1 MLEESSD
8 PPPPPDIR
16 PCRRRSSNNN
26 QDHGINSAPTPLR
39 GAQPC
44 PPVCKK
50 QQDDRSAD
58 ISLDTGAFRTSRRS
72 GNNKLGGVL
81 RHPLVPLL
89 VLAIFLPLASASAN
103 HRSVVIDSYTSYDG
117 SFTFDNSDH
126 AGARLSSKKT
136 PILSFLKW
144 SFDSASAFLA
154 RITDPSTPTSAGASS
169 MRWYGKREL
178 SHGEIVEACM
188 IPVLV
193 ALSGM
198 FAGLTLGY
206 FSVDPT
212 QLQVLSISGTAK
224 QQEYARRIM
233 PVSRKDS
240 HLLLTTLILGN
251 MIVNEALP
259 VVMDNVI
266 GGGIYAVIAST
277 ALVVIF
283 AEIIPQSICSRY
295 GLLVG
300 AAMAWPV
307 RVMIWIAFPIAWPIA
322 KLLEYILGAHH
333 GIIYRRSELRELIK
347 MHAATAEGGGDLDFD
362 TVQMAQGALDLAQK
376 SVKEAMTPI
385 DQVFMLPIDAK
396 LDYETLGHVVRSG
409 HSRIPVYQM
418 VEVPDINFTAPAK
431 GPAKTKMV
439 KKVLGSLLVKSC
451 VLLDPE
457 DATPLAS
464 IPINAIPSVPFDEPL
479 TNMLNVFQEGRSHMA
494 IVSRR
499 PRRIENDPEDAES
512 VMTAAAGGLRQ
523 RFMRKVAEIS
533 HHRSDS
539 EGSGSETDT
548 DVERAEKGEKKRR
561 KKKVKSSQ
569 SGSEGT
575 AISPTS
581 TRVGN
586 NSAAEEVKED
596 AKRDE
601 EKKKKGI
608 VGKARLN
615 QLEQTVPADAQMAPG
630 AVEKFF
636 EGLEGAPLGIIT
648 LEDVLEELIG
658 EEIYDEYDEHGV
670 PRSDASAFVPREA
683 ALAARAAALAR
694 QDLALAQSTPLPGE
708 NDGDFD
714 QPPSYPAAGP
724 TKRGLSKLPL
734 PKFSLGKRPASQP
747 GRART
752 EDAVKITGTSTPP
765 LQQSVNAST
774 SSDTR
779 RNSSGDRLN
788 SSTQSTAA
796 LNTSTGS
803 TDKMP
808 SRIQSD
814 AKLNARGASLP
825 TESSPPASG
834 TNSTPLP
841 INVRGAEP
849 VTAVPARLLPSGGP
863 ATTSVAP
870 PSTANMLNE
879 ALMMSG
885 RKRAAAAAAAVAG
898 TPSASVPGMSRTAS
912 TSGAMRSASVPPS
925 RQPTP
930 PIATSVGVSTIETA
944 TGPGKKVPKF
954 KSVPQPL
961 VASPA
966 VIERSD
972 PLDRA
977 TKRD

>member
-1 MLEESSD
+1 MLEESTD
-8 PPPPPDIR
+8 PPPPDIR
-16 PCRRRSSNNN
+16 PCRRRSSEINL
-26 QDHGINSAPTPLR
+26 QHGINNYATPSR
-39 GAQPC
+39 GAK
-44 PPVCKK
+44 VYTSFAVKK
-50 QQDDRSAD
+50 TVDPARFPLGGQQTARAGKGRSM
-58 ISLDTGAFRTSRRS
+58 
-72 GNNKLGGVL
+72 NKLSML

-89 VLAIFLPLASASAN
+89 ALAVFLPLATAYQEST
-103 HRSVVIDSYTSYDG
+103 DPYTSYDG
-117 SFTFDNSDH
+117 SSSFEFG
-126 AGARLSSKKT
+126 AGSRLSSKKT

-144 SFDSASAFLA
+144 SFDSASSFLA
-154 RITDPSTPTSAGASS
+154 HLTDPSSSAGASS
-169 MRWYGKREL
+169 AKWYGKREL

-193 ALSGM
+193 ALSGI

-206 FSVDPT
+206 FSVDQT

-233 PVSRKDS
+233 PVRKDS

-307 RVMIWIAFPIAWPIA
+307 RVMMWIAFPIAWPIA

-418 VEVPDINFTAPAK
+418 VEVPDINFAAPTK
-431 GPAKTKMV
+431 GPAKNKMV

-586 NSAAEEVKED
+586 NTAADEIKEE
-596 AKRDE
+596 AKRE
-601 EKKKKGI
+601 QETKKKGI

-683 ALAARAAALAR
+683 MLAARAAALAR

-708 NDGDFD
+708 TEADID
-714 QPPSYPAAGP
+714 QPPSYPVGGP
-724 TKRGLSKLPL
+724 KRGLSKLPL

-752 EDAVKITGTSTPP
+752 EDVTRLTGTSTPP
-765 LQQSVNAST
+765 IQQATNTPST
-774 SSDTR
+774 SETR

-788 SSTQSTAA
+788 SSTQSAGVVDA
-796 LNTSTGS
+796 SVDS
-803 TDKMP
+803 ADKAP
-808 SRIQSD
+808 SRVHSD
-814 AKLNARGASLP
+814 AKINARGASLP
-825 TESSPPASG
+825 AEGSPVSG
-834 TNSTPLP
+834 SNNAPLT
-841 INVRGAEP
+841 INLKGVEP
-849 VTAVPARLLPSGGP
+849 VTAVPARLLPSGGA
-863 ATTSVAP
+863 ATPSLAP

-879 ALMMSG
+879 ALMISG
-885 RKRAAAAAAAVAG
+885 RKRAAVGA
-898 TPSASVPGMSRTAS
+898 PSTSVPGMSRTAS
-912 TSGAMRSASVPPS
+912 TTGALRSASVPPS

-930 PIATSVGVSTIETA
+930 PTTGTAATSATESTI
-944 TGPGKKVPKF
+944 GGQSLHGKKVPKF

-966 VIERSD
+966 VIEKSD
-972 PLDRA
+972 PLN
-977 TKRD
+977 TVPKRE

>member
-1 MLEESSD
+1 MIALEENTE

-16 PCRRRSSNNN
+16 PFGLSSDNHNKINHNELNQVFNPSSLPLVGEEGAFPTKRNANRVNSVRRS
-26 QDHGINSAPTPLR
+26 AL
-39 GAQPC
+39 
-44 PPVCKK
+44 
-50 QQDDRSAD
+50 
-58 ISLDTGAFRTSRRS
+58 ISSSIKAANFLIPF
-72 GNNKLGGVL
+72 L
-81 RHPLVPLL
+81 
-89 VLAIFLPLASASAN
+89 LAITLIPATVSATPMSSN
-103 HRSVVIDSYTSYDG
+103 GEYDPYTSYETP
-117 SFTFDNSDH
+117 S
-126 AGARLSSKKT
+126 ASSRRKAT
-136 PILSFLKW
+136 PILSFLKYVL
-144 SFDSASAFLA
+144 DSASTWLA
-154 RITDPSTPTSAGASS
+154 HFTIAHDGTTPHVHS
-169 MRWYGKREL
+169 WNKREL
-178 SHGEIVEACM
+178 STGEIVEACM

-212 QLQVLSISGTAK
+212 QLQVLSISGTPK
-224 QQEYARRIM
+224 QQDYARKIL
-233 PVSRKDS
+233 PVRKDS

-300 AAMAWPV
+300 ASMAWPV

-347 MHAATAEGGGDLDFD
+347 MHAAGAEGGGDLDFD

-385 DQVFMLPIDAK
+385 EDVFMLPIEAK
-396 LDYETLGHVVRSG
+396 LDYETLGHVVKSG

-418 VEVPDINFTAPAK
+418 VEVPDINLAAPSK
-431 GPAKTKMV
+431 GPARTKMV

-464 IPINAIPSVPFDEPL
+464 IPINAIPSVPYDERL

-499 PRRIENDPEDAES
+499 PKRVEKDLEDAES

-533 HHRSDS
+533 HGNKSSSDS
-539 EGSGSETDT
+539 DSSDETDT
-548 DVERAEKGEKKRR
+548 DVERGEKEEKKRR
-561 KKKVKSSQ
+561 KKRNKRSN
-569 SGSEGT
+569 SGSETT
-575 AISPTS
+575 AVSPTS
-581 TRVGN
+581 TNVT
-586 NSAAEEVKED
+586 AAEEIKEN
-596 AKRDE
+596 AKAE
-601 EKKKKGI
+601 QEKKRKGGMI
-608 VGKARLN
+608 EKAKLT

-683 ALAARAAALAR
+683 MLAARKAALAR
-694 QDLALAQSTPLPGE
+694 QNLALAESTPLPST
-708 NDGDFD
+708 NDADLEQ
-714 QPPSYPAAGP
+714 QPLPTPGGAG
-724 TKRGLSKLPL
+724 RRVGLPKLPM
-734 PKFSLGKRPASQP
+734 PKFSLGKKPLSQPGKSRSAPTADDPKLQMTSQTPPPPASQP
-747 GRART
+747 QFTAEPSSLPLAPGDEDVRRT
-752 EDAVKITGTSTPP
+752 QSEVRVNSRRQSESNDGA
-765 LQQSVNAST
+765 LQNAST
-774 SSDTR
+774 AT
-779 RNSSGDRLN
+779 
-788 SSTQSTAA
+788 TAA
-796 LNTSTGS
+796 V
-803 TDKMP
+803 
-808 SRIQSD
+808 
-814 AKLNARGASLP
+814 
-825 TESSPPASG
+825 
-834 TNSTPLP
+834 PLK
-841 INVRGAEP
+841 GLDP
-849 VTAVPARLLPSGGP
+849 VTAVPARLLSGGG
-863 ATTSVAP
+863 SVTPNIAP
-870 PSTANMLNE
+870 PSNNANLLSE
-879 ALMMSG
+879 ALIMERG
-885 RKRAAAAAAAVAG
+885 RRRGPGTGAATPPILRAASQGGV
-898 TPSASVPGMSRTAS
+898 V
-912 TSGAMRSASVPPS
+912 RSNAPS

-930 PIATSVGVSTIETA
+930 PASGGSTASTSQPRATTA
-944 TGPGKKVPKF
+944 AGSAEGILSPQPVPGKKVPKF
-954 KSVPQPL
+954 KSVPTPMPGT
-961 VASPA
+961 PA
-966 VIERSD
+966 AAERSD
-972 PLDRA
+972 PMERIKKTSDL
-977 TKRD
+977 KE

>member
-8 PPPPPDIR
+8 PPPPDIR
-16 PCRRRSSNNN
+16 PCRRSSSENNE
-26 QDHGINSAPTPLR
+26 QHGINNTSSFPSLAVLSEEGYRTDDVVVGEPVT
-39 GAQPC
+39 AQLPEI
-44 PPVCKK
+44 PAK
-50 QQDDRSAD
+50 Q
-58 ISLDTGAFRTSRRS
+58 TRRS
-72 GNNKLGGVL
+72 TNKLKVL

-89 VLAIFLPLASASAN
+89 ALAILLPMASAYEGSA
-103 HRSVVIDSYTSYDG
+103 DPYTSYD
-117 SFTFDNSDH
+117 
-126 AGARLSSKKT
+126 RLTSLDMEATSRIGSKKT

-144 SFDSASAFLA
+144 SFDSASSALA
-154 RITDPSTPTSAGASS
+154 HFTDPSASAGGSS
-169 MRWYGKREL
+169 TKWYGKREL

-193 ALSGM
+193 ALSGV

-206 FSVDPT
+206 FSVDQT
-212 QLQVLSISGTAK
+212 QLQVLSISGTPK

-233 PVSRKDS
+233 PVRKDS

-307 RVMIWIAFPIAWPIA
+307 RVMMWIAFPIAWPIA

-418 VEVPDINFTAPAK
+418 VEVPDISFAAPTK
-431 GPAKTKMV
+431 GPARNKMV

-539 EGSGSETDT
+539 DGSGSGSETDT

-561 KKKVKSSQ
+561 NKKTEYSQ

-586 NSAAEEVKED
+586 NTAADEIKEQV
-596 AKRDE
+596 KRDE
-601 EKKKKGI
+601 EKKKTGI

-683 ALAARAAALAR
+683 MLAARAAALAR
-694 QDLALAQSTPLPGE
+694 QDFALAQSTPLPGGH
-708 NDGDFD
+708 DSDID
-714 QPPSYPAAGP
+714 QPPSYPAGAAP
-724 TKRGLSKLPL
+724 KRGLAKLPI

-752 EDAVKITGTSTPP
+752 EDMTRSTGTSTPP
-765 LQQSVNAST
+765 IQRSVNQSST
-774 SSDTR
+774 SDTR
-779 RNSSGDRLN
+779 RNSSGDRLDP
-788 SSTQSTAA
+788 SLHPTGVVDAA
-796 LNTSTGS
+796 IGPADELA
-803 TDKMP
+803 
-808 SRIQSD
+808 SRVQSD
-814 AKLNARGASLP
+814 VKLNATQGASPP
-825 TESSPPASG
+825 TVNSAVPGSANPPMTIDLKG
-834 TNSTPLP
+834 
-841 INVRGAEP
+841 IEP
-849 VTAVPARLLPSGGP
+849 VTAVPARLLPTGGA
-863 ATTSVAP
+863 ATPSLAP

-879 ALMMSG
+879 ALMIPG
-885 RKRAAAAAAAVAG
+885 RKRGAVPAAGAVS
-898 TPSASVPGMSRTAS
+898 TSVPGISRTAS
-912 TSGAMRSASVPPS
+912 TSGALRSASVPPS

-930 PIATSVGVSTIETA
+930 PSTGTGTS
-944 TGPGKKVPKF
+944 TGHGAFSASEGQTGQSRKVPKF
-954 KSVPQPL
+954 KSIPQPL

-966 VIERSD
+966 VTERSD
-972 PLDRA
+972 PLDKA
-977 TKRD
+977 AK